1 MWKNHREKVAI
12 KWEYIQK
19 KKCMYWRVE
28 PPIYTYQIHIVCVI
42 HIDIVIAWLDSK
54 WIVCWGWACF
64 SIAAR
69 RIPVN
74 NFSDSNESVRQ
85 TRSRRRCGSVWV
97 CVQVIGGEQD
107 ISLFCIMHTTYTIA
121 RCVCV
126 AVCDCDSVQVPL
138 FHYSH
143 IRRWICSITMEWIKF
158 SIWLI
163 WVTKNV
169 YSYLFVSFRVSHSF
183 FYQLP

>member
-126 AVCDCDSVQVPL
+126 WLCVIVTVFRFRCFTIVISAVEYAPL
-138 FHYSH
+138 L
-143 IRRWICSITMEWIKF
+143 WNG
-158 SIWLI
+158 L
-163 WVTKNV
+163 NLV
-169 YSYLFVSFRVSHSF
+169 YGWFG
-183 FYQLP
+183 